1 MKFLSVNLFR
11 NTREASLN
19 LFHVSL
25 TVSTLSLSHCLC
37 YFVTVSALFLTVPTP
52 AQPPRATSATPSHTG
67 LCSLSLFLSVLFLY
81 CLSLLTFSLAQ
92 LLPSQ
97 PEPPSATP
105 SHRRTNR
112 TAKAHPPPICFSHS
126 KPLPPPISISHELDL
141 IGKIWI

>member
-37 YFVTVSALFLTVPTP
+37 YFLTVSALFLTIPTP

-67 LCSLSLFLSVLFLY
+67 LCSLSLSFSLFSFST
-81 CLSLLTFSLAQ
+81 LSLYSLSLSPNSCPAN
-92 LLPSQ
+92 
-97 PEPPSATP
+97 P
-105 SHRRTNR
+105 SHPQPPRRTNR